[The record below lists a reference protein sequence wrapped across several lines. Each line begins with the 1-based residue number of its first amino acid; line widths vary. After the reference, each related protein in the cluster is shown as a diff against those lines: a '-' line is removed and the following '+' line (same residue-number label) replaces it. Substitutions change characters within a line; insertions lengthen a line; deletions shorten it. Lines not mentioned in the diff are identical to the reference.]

1 MTASPGGRTRAT
13 IRSHP
18 LPIPSILSNNRYRP
32 LTFLIQSARALWH
45 AGTPNFRI
53 LALTGFLWTIPLSLT
68 EPYRYLFCHRLGLSE
83 SIVGLLVSAD
93 LVLRALG
100 LLTSGWFLRRFG
112 AKRLLIVADILSWVA
127 PYLLFATAQGPTQA
141 GIAMVMLSLNAFA
154 STPYL
159 CLLAEGAP
167 ERTRTKAFAFLNLC
181 NILPGALLPWIAA
194 GLTGTHSLLPTLR
207 MFFLLQA
214 CTMGVGIFLR
224 GRILRDLQPV
234 PQSDLRR
241 PDLRQTFGLLV
252 RSVGYRTLWPI
263 LLLQA
268 AVQAVWN
275 AWSAVF
281 LTTTLGLGDR
291 SPGWVSQVSAFAFAL
306 AAFTLLPRV
315 PERFIPRA
323 TASALLLSLTASSAL
338 LFPLPLVGVLAV
350 ASIQGFCS
358 GIHMSA
364 LSSLLPANLPAHSRD
379 HGFALTFVGIHLGV
393 AVLMPAAGW
402 VLDASPQRF
411 PMVYLALAGF
421 QALVGLALVG
431 TRANAP
437 QTPPAP
443 HDSQENRVG
452 QSLIE
457 TP

>member
-1 MTASPGGRTRAT
+1 M
-13 IRSHP
+13 
-18 LPIPSILSNNRYRP
+18 
-32 LTFLIQSARALWH
+32 TFLLQSARSLWH

-127 PYLLFATAQGPTQA
+127 PYLLFATAQGPKQA

-167 ERTRTKAFAFLNLC
+167 EQSRTKAFAFLNLC

-194 GLTGTHSLLPTLR
+194 GLTETHSLLPTLR

-214 CTMGVGIFLR
+214 CTMGIGIFLR
-224 GRILRDLQPV
+224 GRILRDLQPE
-234 PQSDLRR
+234 PDTDLRR
-241 PDLRQTFGLLV
+241 PNLRQTLGLLV
-252 RSVGYRTLWPI
+252 HSTGFRTLWPI

-291 SPGWVSQVSAFAFAL
+291 SPGWISQASAFAFAF
-306 AAFTLLPRV
+306 AAFTLLPRI
-315 PERFIPRA
+315 PERLIPRA
-323 TASALLLSLTASSAL
+323 TSLALILSLMASSAL
-338 LFPLPLVGVLAV
+338 LFPLPLLGVLGV

-364 LSSLLPANLPAHSRD
+364 LSSLLPANLPDRSRD

-393 AVLMPAAGW
+393 ALLMPVAGW
-402 VLDASPQRF
+402 VLDATPQRF
-411 PMVYLALAGF
+411 PMVYLSLAAI
-421 QALVGLALVG
+421 QSLAGLALLKKRPNVPG
-431 TRANAP
+431 IPRF
-437 QTPPAP
+437 
-443 HDSQENRVG
+443 G
-452 QSLIE
+452 L
-457 TP
+457 

>member
-1 MTASPGGRTRAT
+1 M
-13 IRSHP
+13 
-18 LPIPSILSNNRYRP
+18 
-32 LTFLIQSARALWH
+32 TFLIQSARTLWH

-112 AKRLLIVADILSWVA
+112 AKRLLIVADIFSWVA
-127 PYLLFATAQGPTQA
+127 PYLLFASAQGPKQA

-154 STPYL
+154 STPYM

-167 ERTRTKAFAFLNLC
+167 AQTRTKAFAFLNLC

-194 GLTGTHSLLPTLR
+194 GLTETHSLIPTLR
-207 MFFLLQA
+207 VFFLMQA
-214 CTMGVGIFLR
+214 CTMGIGIFLR
-224 GRILRDLQPV
+224 GRILRDLQPE
-234 PQSDLRR
+234 PDTDLRR
-241 PDLRQTFGLLV
+241 PNLRQTLGLLV
-252 RSVGYRTLWPI
+252 HSIGYRTLWPI

-291 SPGWVSQVSAFAFAL
+291 SPGWVSQVSAFAFAF
-306 AAFTLLPRV
+306 AAFMLLPRI
-315 PERFIPRA
+315 PERLVPRA
-323 TASALLLSLTASSAL
+323 TSIALLLSLMASSAL
-338 LFPLPLVGVLAV
+338 LFPLPILGVLGV

-364 LSSLLPANLPAHSRD
+364 LSSLLPANLPSRSHD

-393 AVLMPAAGW
+393 AMLMPVAGW
-402 VLDASPQRF
+402 VLDATPQRF
-411 PMVYLALAGF
+411 PMVYLALATI
-421 QALVGLALVG
+421 QALAGLALLK
-431 TRANAP
+431 
-437 QTPPAP
+437 
-443 HDSQENRVG
+443 NRPKVPEIPRFR
-452 QSLIE
+452 L
-457 TP
+457 

>member
-1 MTASPGGRTRAT
+1 MDPVRGIPQVPSKSLRIDWHSSLDQAT
-13 IRSHP
+13 
-18 LPIPSILSNNRYRP
+18 NQM
-32 LTFLIQSARALWH
+32 TFLLQSVRSLWH

-83 SIVGLLVSAD
+83 SIVGVLVSAD
-93 LVLRALG
+93 LILRALG

-167 ERTRTKAFAFLNLC
+167 EQTRTKAFAFLNLC

-194 GLTGTHSLLPTLR
+194 GLTGTHSLVPTLR
-207 MFFLLQA
+207 VFFLVQA
-214 CTMGVGIFLR
+214 CTMGAGIFLR
-224 GRILRDLQPV
+224 SRILRDLQPD
-234 PQSDLRR
+234 PETDLRR
-241 PDLRQTFGLLV
+241 PGIRQTLVLLIH
-252 RSVGYRTLWPI
+252 STGFRTLWPI

-275 AWSAVF
+275 AWSAVY
-281 LTTTLGLGDR
+281 LTATLGLGDR
-291 SPGWVSQVSAFAFAL
+291 SPGWVSQVSALAFAF

-315 PERFIPRA
+315 PERLIPRA
-323 TASALLLSLTASSAL
+323 TSVALLVSLSASSAL
-338 LFPLPLVGVLAV
+338 VFPLQLVGVLGV
-350 ASIQGFCS
+350 AAIQGFCS
-358 GIHMSA
+358 GIHLSA
-364 LSSLLPANLPAHSRD
+364 LSSLLPANLPERSRD

-393 AVLMPAAGW
+393 ASLMPFAGW
-402 VLDASPQRF
+402 FLDAAPWRF
-411 PMVYLALAGF
+411 PQVHLALAGI
-421 QALVGLALVG
+421 QGLAGLALWKHRSKSSDQPLQG
-431 TRANAP
+431 
-437 QTPPAP
+437 
-443 HDSQENRVG
+443 
-452 QSLIE
+452 L
-457 TP
+457 